1 MYLSIEY
8 FTCPKEQISLYLT
21 YLNYLFFQKQYETTS
36 TFVNSMDP
44 DQLVSLENSVDPDQ
58 LIRIHTVFN
67 ARCELVI
74 INQNMKYRIV
84 LLLT

>member
-1 MYLSIEY
+1 M
-8 FTCPKEQISLYLT
+8 
-21 YLNYLFFQKQYETTS
+21 N
-36 TFVNSMDP
+36 P
-44 DQLVSLENSVDPDQ
+44 DQLASLVNSVDPDQ

-84 LLLT
+84 LTFVHLYLSKDK